1 MRLSNLVKLGLFVL
15 VVTGAATYAFR
26 ASAHCEIPC
35 GIYGDDTRITILKEH
50 ITTVEKSMKQIVEL
64 SAAGDKNYNQIVR
77 WVDNKE
83 AHCNEIQEIVTQY
96 FMTQRV
102 KPLPPDADA
111 AARGKYV
118 KQLTI
123 LHHILVFTMKSKQ
136 TTDTANTA
144 KLRELVHDFEHVY
157 FDK

>member
-15 VVTGAATYAFR
+15 VVVAAATYAFR

-35 GIYGDDTRITILKEH
+35 GIYGDDTRIAILKEH
-50 ITTVEKSMKQIVEL
+50 ITTVEKSMQQIAEL
-64 SAAGDKNYNQIVR
+64 SAAGNKNYNQIVR

-83 AHCNEIQEIVTQY
+83 VHCNEIQEIVTQY

-102 KPLPPDADA
+102 KPLPPGA
-111 AARGKYV
+111 AAAQEKYV

-123 LHHILVFTMKSKQ
+123 LPSHPCLLDEVQAVDRHRQYGQAS
-136 TTDTANTA
+136 
-144 KLRELVHDFEHVY
+144 
-157 FDK
+157 